1 MTYEEKKKQKKTII
15 AIHKS
20 LLSEITIDKHLD
32 YLRLRDCKNSDCL
45 SLRLQKKKKKY
56 HQSIIYIRNRDNC
69 DYFLCFVTS

>member
-45 SLRLQKKKKKY
+45 SLRLQKKKKKIPSEY
-56 HQSIIYIRNRDNC
+56 YL
-69 DYFLCFVTS
+69 Y